1 MANSNKFLPWAGKQW
16 GTEMA
21 RRRSYRDYQ
30 WYEPTHPRQVKGGIK
45 AWSKRGAFASKW
57 WGRRWIQVL
66 ESFNIGARLSRGRSY
81 ARRGQVAD
89 LIIEKGEIRAQVQG
103 SRSQPYRVV
112 IKLKTLTKKDWIK
125 VTVALTERP
134 ILAAR
139 LLAGEMPEDIEA
151 VFQKAGLSL
160 FPGKKGDLET
170 DCSCPDWS
178 NPCKHIAAVYY
189 LLAEAFDQDP
199 FLLLKL
205 RGVTREQ
212 FISLLG
218 GAEGMKK
225 QKIDALG
232 KPECSSV
239 PPQPLPTNAEAF
251 WKGGESVAFDAG
263 QVEKPTLTA
272 VLPRRLGAFPFW
284 RGQEDFLEVMTAI
297 YQKATLIGEAAWEGE
312 CSPAKPE
319 SKN

>member
-1 MANSNKFLPWAGKQW
+1 
-16 GTEMA
+16 
-21 RRRSYRDYQ
+21 
-30 WYEPTHPRQVKGGIK
+30 
-45 AWSKRGAFASKW
+45 
-57 WGRRWIQVL
+57 
-66 ESFNIGARLSRGRSY
+66 
-81 ARRGQVAD
+81 

-139 LLAGEMPEDIEA
+139 LLAGEMPEDIET

-189 LLAEAFDQDP
+189 LLAEVFDQDP

-218 GAEGMKK
+218 GAEGTKK
-225 QKIDALG
+225 QKIDTSG
-232 KPECSSV
+232 KPEYLPVS
-239 PPQPLPTNAEAF
+239 PEPLPTDAEMF
-251 WKGGESVAFDAG
+251 WKGGDSVVFDAG
-263 QVEKPTLTA
+263 QVEKPTFTG

-284 RGQEDFLEVMTAI
+284 RGREDFLEVIAAI
-297 YQKATLIGEAAWEGE
+297 YQKATLIGEAVWEGE
-312 CSPAKPE
+312 CGPAKPE